1 MATAAAI
8 RETISAD
15 TDAALEAIQEAL
27 ERVQTD
33 PSSNAV
39 ADAQW
44 FLRLRIAQLLVPSVV
59 AATCAAFAGN
69 SQDGRE
75 WAEVVNGVLLK
86 ALDELGDRFP
96 QELAD
101 RMEQGSKLVDPGR
114 WEAMKEGFG
123 EGGIRQ
129 FSRQSFDS
137 TLSGLLETPSP

>member
-1 MATAAAI
+1 MTTAAAI
-8 RETISAD
+8 RDTISAD
-15 TDAALEAIQEAL
+15 IDAALEAIQEAL
-27 ERVQTD
+27 ERVQAD

-44 FLRLRIAQLLVPSVV
+44 FLRLRIAQMLVPSVM
-59 AATCAAFAGN
+59 AATCVAFAGN
-69 SQDGRE
+69 SHDGTG
-75 WAEVVNGVLLK
+75 WADVVNGVLLK
-86 ALDELGDRFP
+86 ALDELGERLP

-101 RMEQGSKLVDPGR
+101 HMEQGSKLVDPGR
-114 WEAMKEGFG
+114 WEAMQEGFG